1 MFASVLCV
9 ACACGAGLG
18 YTGGVPLPRDLAESL
33 AAAFLDRRN
42 IHGDLCANGCSCG
55 IPGLLADL
63 TAVLLPGFP
72 EAAER
77 LGLEGKP
84 FWPQDHPELFQATAG
99 AVGR

>member
-1 MFASVLCV
+1 MFLN
-9 ACACGAGLG
+9 
-18 YTGGVPLPRDLAESL
+18 
-33 AAAFLDRRN
+33 RRN
-42 IHGDLCANGCSCG
+42 VHDLLCCEPCSCG

-84 FWPQDHPELFQATAG
+84 FWPSDYPELFQAPAG
-99 AVGR
+99 AVAG